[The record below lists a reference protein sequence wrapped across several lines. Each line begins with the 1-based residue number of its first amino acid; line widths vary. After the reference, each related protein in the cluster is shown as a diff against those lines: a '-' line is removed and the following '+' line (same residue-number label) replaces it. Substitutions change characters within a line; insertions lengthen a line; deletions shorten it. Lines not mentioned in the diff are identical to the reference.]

1 MLKNLSLKALFLVI
15 SVIISVLLA
24 ANMTIV
30 YLSGQNATGMFRSIS
45 QHDMPLLTALHE
57 MWAHG
62 LQTEQATRN
71 IILNPEDKKAA
82 ANYQSAN
89 KDFSAALERAK
100 GLDADA
106 KAQYE
111 DIAIQWD
118 KAHALRLEA
127 QRLAVDKD
135 LPAAAEVMNT
145 KETAIWREIK
155 GRILKRIEL
164 TSGQSAKGLAN
175 NNERLGQTN
184 MLTLG
189 AALILLVATNVLLL
203 VTWGRIGGPMR
214 AVQAQ
219 IDKIAQGDL
228 TAKVDGAHFP
238 QEIKQLAAAAQNMIR
253 RLESTLSCVISG
265 ADSVATGAQQ
275 LSATSGSVAQG
286 ASEQAASVEEISS
299 SMEQMTATIQRNAEN
314 ARLTGSMASKAA
326 GDAEE
331 GGREVARTVSAMKQI
346 AEKIGIVEEIARQ
359 TNLLALNAAIEAARA
374 GEHGK
379 GFAVVAAEV
388 RKLAERSGQAAAEIS
403 TLSTQSV
410 AVAERSGQT
419 LAAIVPDIQRTAELV
434 QEIAA
439 SSQEQS
445 TGAAQINKAVQQ
457 LDQVVQR
464 NASASEQMASTSAE
478 LSGQAEQLLATVGF
492 FRLEEGYGDS
502 CAAPGLLRLSGA
514 KSRNGEDGGEDGGE
528 DDDGLPR
535 Y

>member
-1 MLKNLSLKALFLVI
+1 MLKNLSLKALFLAM

-30 YLSGQNATGMFRSIS
+30 YFSGQNATGMFRSIS
-45 QHDMPLLTALHE
+45 QRDMPLLTALHE

-71 IILNPEDKKAA
+71 IILNPEDKKAP
-82 ANYQSAN
+82 ANYQAAN
-89 KDFSAALERAK
+89 KDFIAALERARK
-100 GLDADA
+100 LDPDA
-106 KAQYE
+106 KAQYDE
-111 DIAIQWD
+111 IAVQWD
-118 KAHALRLEA
+118 KAHALRMEA
-127 QRLAVDKD
+127 QKLAVDKD
-135 LPAAAEVMNT
+135 LTGAAELMNA
-145 KETAIWREIK
+145 KETPIWREVK
-155 GRILKRIEL
+155 SRLLKRIEL
-164 TSGQSAKGLAN
+164 TSTQSAKELQRNSDSLNHA
-175 NNERLGQTN
+175 N

-189 AALILLVATNVLLL
+189 AALLLLVATNILLL

-219 IDKIAQGDL
+219 IGRIAQGDL
-228 TAKVDGAHFP
+228 TAKVDGSRFP
-238 QEIKQLAAAAQNMIR
+238 LEIKQLAAAAQNMIR
-253 RLESTLSCVISG
+253 HLESTLACVISG

-299 SMEQMTATIQRNAEN
+299 SMEQMTSTIQRNAEN

-326 GDAEE
+326 GDTEE
-331 GGREVARTVSAMKQI
+331 GGREVARTVDAMKQI
-346 AEKIGIVEEIARQ
+346 AEKIGIIEEIARQ

-403 TLSTQSV
+403 TLSTESV
-410 AVAERSGQT
+410 DVAERSGQT
-419 LAAIVPDIQRTAELV
+419 LAAIVPDIQHTAELV

-439 SSQEQS
+439 SSREQS

-457 LDQVVQR
+457 LDHVVQQ

-478 LSGQAEQLLATVGF
+478 LSSQAEQLLTTVSF
-492 FRLEEGYGDS
+492 FKLDNTETDS
-502 CAAPGLLRLSGA
+502 CAAPGLLRLAGGQD
-514 KSRNGEDGGEDGGE
+514 RDEDGS
-528 DDDGLPR
+528 LPR